1 MIELQTT
8 STSDNPGL
16 VGQLAAQLL
25 VQQREKLQLLLD
37 NAPVGIWMQNGSG
50 KLEFVNRA
58 FCTAMGIPEQTFL
71 AAAHYKDV
79 LPGAYVPMCL
89 ASDAKALGHEG
100 VTVTEQQLPFAD
112 GRVHDLRVYKAVKRD
127 EQGHPLALVGIAIDI
142 TDEILKERALTFWSR
157 VADAV
162 QDAILVCDRDGAI
175 ERCNPA
181 FTRMTGYAQEQ
192 VEGRRLDSL
201 LVHPESDHI
210 AGILTDGQDWQGEAI
225 LRARN
230 GHRHEGR
237 LAIAPLRGEDGVLE
251 RLAVTFTDLTPLR
264 EAESRIHH
272 ITRHD
277 AMTGL
282 PNRARFKE
290 RLQQAMDK
298 ARDRNAG
305 LALVLL
311 GLDDFRHIND
321 SHGHQMGDALLTL
334 IASRLRRV
342 VREQDVVARLA
353 GDEFAIFR
361 EETGEDEE
369 AYRLAQ
375 AVLDEIA
382 RPAEIEGQTFNL
394 SASAGI
400 ALFPYDGDNV
410 AALLRNCDSA
420 LAEAKQQD
428 RGHYRFYAPEMTESV
443 VARAR
448 LENDLRGALKRREME
463 VWYQPQVDLA
473 TSRVVGVEALVRWR
487 HPSEGFIPPARFI
500 PMAERAR
507 LIDALG
513 DWVLRQACGLMRVL
527 RAERLSL
534 QRVAVNV
541 SPVQLQ
547 KADFADRVEA
557 AMLEAGCEVLN
568 LELEVT
574 ESTLLAN
581 PDVSIANMARLRDLG
596 VRVAIDDFG
605 VGYSSLSLLRALP
618 LDCLKIDASF
628 VAGLPGD
635 GNASAIIRAVMA
647 MAHALHLEVLAEGV
661 ETEEQA
667 GFLVGAGCDSVQ
679 GFLYA
684 HPMPEPELLDWLKS
698 WSQAHPRP

>member
-1 MIELQTT
+1 MTI
-8 STSDNPGL
+8 PAA
-16 VGQLAAQLL
+16 LAAELL

-37 NAPVGIWMQNGSG
+37 NAPVGIWMQNGAG

-58 FCTAMGIPEQTFL
+58 FCMAMGIPEQSFL

-89 ASDAKALGHEG
+89 ASDAKAISTQG
-100 VTVTEQQLPFAD
+100 VSISEQQLPFVD
-112 GRVHDLRVYKAVKRD
+112 GKVHDLRVYKAVKRD
-127 EQGHPLALVGIAIDI
+127 EAGNPLALVGIAVDI
-142 TDEILKERALTFWSR
+142 TEEIQRERVLTFWSR

-162 QDAILVCDRDGAI
+162 QDAILVCDQNGGI

-181 FTRMTGYAQEQ
+181 FVRMAGYTQDQ
-192 VEGRRLDSL
+192 VAGRGLDSL
-201 LVHPESDHI
+201 LVYPEPEQL
-210 AGILTDGQDWQGEAI
+210 AGILADGSDWQGEAI
-225 LRARN
+225 LRACN

-237 LAIAPLRGEDGVLE
+237 LAIAPLRDDAGRVE

-298 ARDRNAG
+298 ARERG
-305 LALVLL
+305 TGVALVIL
-311 GLDDFRHIND
+311 GLDDFRRIND
-321 SHGHQMGDALLTL
+321 SHGHQMGDALLTRVS
-334 IASRLRRV
+334 ARLRRV
-342 VREQDVVARLA
+342 LQEQDVVARLA
-353 GDEFAIFR
+353 GDEFAILR
-361 EETGEDEE
+361 EGLDDED
-369 AYRLAQ
+369 ATSSLARTM
-375 AVLDEIA
+375 LDEIGW
-382 RPAEIEGQTFNL
+382 PLDLDGQTFNL
-394 SASAGI
+394 AASAGI
-400 ALFPYDGDNV
+400 ALFPYDGDTV
-410 AALLRNCDSA
+410 AALMRNCDSA
-420 LAEAKQQD
+420 LAEAKQHD
-428 RGHYRFYAPEMTESV
+428 RGHFRFYSPDMTENV

-448 LENDLRGALKRREME
+448 LENDLRGAIKRHEME
-463 VWYQPQVDLA
+463 VWYQPQVELG
-473 TSRVVGVEALVRWR
+473 TGRIVGVEALVRW
-487 HPSEGFIPPARFI
+487 HHATEGWISPARFI

-507 LIDALG
+507 LIDSLG
-513 DWVLRQACGLMRVL
+513 EWVLRGACGLLRVL
-527 RAERLSL
+527 RAEGLSL
-534 QRVAVNV
+534 ARVAVNV
-541 SPVQLQ
+541 SPVQLR
-547 KADFADRVEA
+547 KADFVDRVEGV
-557 AMLEAGCEVLN
+557 MLEAGCDVHR

-581 PDVSIANMARLRDLG
+581 PEVSIANMARLRDLG

-605 VGYSSLSLLRALP
+605 VGYSSLALLRQLP

-628 VAGLPGD
+628 VAGLPAD
-635 GNASAIIRAVMA
+635 ANASAIIRAVMA
-647 MAHALHLEVLAEGV
+647 MAHALRLEVLAEGV

-684 HPMPEPELLDWLKS
+684 RPMPERELLDWLRAR
-698 WSQAHPRP
+698 QRA